1 MKDKDVEMNGEVL
14 VLGCQYKQPS
24 YTSKWYGL
32 LSIIHR
38 SDFGFLACV
47 DVIDGRW
54 WAGVRGNLEM
64 TPQSKSFDTFE
75 EAAEHAKKLF
85 LQEYPNAIIC
95 QSKEE
100 EEKWLLLM

>member
-1 MKDKDVEMNGEVL
+1 MNGEVL

-24 YTSKWYGL
+24 DTSKWYGL

-38 SDFGFLACV
+38 SDFGFWACV

-54 WAGVRGNLEM
+54 WAGIRANLEM

-75 EAAEHAKKLF
+75 EAAEHAKSSF
-85 LQEYPNAIIC
+85 
-95 QSKEE
+95 SKSIQTLSFASQ
-100 EEKWLLLM
+100 KKRRKSGYF